1 MSTGYRIGIEDMVK
15 SILKTNTLI
24 FPLEEKVANEIT
36 PDKAHQLV
44 RVAQDAMKDYMEG
57 DEDDS
62 FSQMYFHYSELLTLT
77 ATNLFDKEPQLSDT
91 DAVAV
96 VRKLLIVK

>member
-1 MSTGYRIGIEDMVK
+1 MSTRYIKRMEDMVK

-36 PDKAHQLV
+36 PNKAHQLIE
-44 RVAQDAMKDYMEG
+44 VAQVAMKDYMEG
-57 DEDDS
+57 DEGDS
-62 FSQMYFHYSELLTLT
+62 FSQMYFHYSELLSLT